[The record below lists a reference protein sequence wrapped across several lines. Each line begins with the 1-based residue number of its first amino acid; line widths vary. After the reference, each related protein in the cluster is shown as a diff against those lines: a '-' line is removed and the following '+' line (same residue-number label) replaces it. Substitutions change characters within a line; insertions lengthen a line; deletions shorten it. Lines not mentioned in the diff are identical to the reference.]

1 MKSMLGIIL
10 YALIFAVALVAG
22 CSENPEGPPQA
33 GPPPSVISLVVQPNE
48 HNVLSA
54 KVIVRTAN
62 AASVSIE
69 YWNDSLATS
78 ETASVAVVDSV
89 AEVPVLGLRPDQTY
103 QLRAK
108 AWAAS
113 GETATGDQT
122 FFATDPLPDNLPD
135 FTLIG
140 SQSPTPGYVMIGV
153 SGAGAGQWNAAVILD
168 NLGHIVWY
176 KEFLGAVIDFQQQF
190 PGTYTVFS
198 NIDSDL
204 AFYEL
209 DRLGNVLGQYS
220 TLQGEE
226 TGAHE
231 LRLYGGA
238 HCLYGAEY
246 RDSSLTAIGGQ
257 ANAIVR
263 GMTIE
268 YIRNGQ
274 PNFFWNTFD
283 HLQITDAVSDISI
296 TGVNV
301 NPWHSNAIDV
311 DNDGNLLVSFRNM
324 DEITKISVQTG
335 EIIWRLGGE
344 NNQFTFV
351 NDPLNGFSHQ
361 HGIRRLPN
369 GNIILF
375 DNGNLHSPPVSRA
388 VEYRLNESTMVAEM
402 VWEYRHS
409 PSLFGNI
416 MGFAQRLENDNTVV
430 CFGSAQRVVEVNSAG
445 VVQWEVAV
453 DNPGYNLYRAFR
465 IESLY

>member
-1 MKSMLGIIL
+1 MRPTLRIVSFVITIFI
-10 YALIFAVALVAG
+10 ALIAG
-22 CSENPEGPPQA
+22 CSENPEGT
-33 GPPPSVISLVVQPNE
+33 PPPGPAPGVVSTVVKPNE

-54 KVIVRTAN
+54 IATVRAAN
-62 AASVSIE
+62 AVSVSVE
-69 YWNDSLATS
+69 FWNDSLAMS
-78 ETASVAVVDSV
+78 ETAAVLVVDSV
-89 AEVPVLGLRPDQTY
+89 AEVPILGLRPDQTY
-103 QLRAK
+103 QFRAK
-108 AWAAS
+108 ARAAS
-113 GETATGDQT
+113 GETGSGDQIS
-122 FFATDPLPDNLPD
+122 FSTDPLPDHLPG

-153 SGAGAGQWNAAVILD
+153 SGAGGTYGAAVILD
-168 NLGHIVWY
+168 NLGRIVWY
-176 KEFLGAVIDFQQQF
+176 KRFQTAVLDFQLQF
-190 PGTYTVFS
+190 TGTYTAGSFL
-198 NIDSDL
+198 DSVL

-209 DRLGNVLGQYS
+209 DRLGNVVGQYS
-220 TLQGEE
+220 TVQGEE
-226 TGAHE
+226 TGVHE
-231 LRLYGGA
+231 LRLYNGA
-238 HCLYGAEY
+238 YCLYGSEY
-246 RDSSLTAIGGQ
+246 RDSNLTALGGQ

-283 HLQITDAVSDISI
+283 HLEITDATADISL

-301 NPWHSNAIDV
+301 NPWHSNAIEV
-311 DNDGNLLVSFRNM
+311 DTDGNVLVSFKNM
-324 DEITKISVQTG
+324 DEITKINVQTG

-361 HGIRRLPN
+361 HGIRRLAN

-375 DNGNLHSPPVSRA
+375 DNGALHQPPVSRA
-388 VEYRLNESTMVAEM
+388 VEYRLDESTMVAEM

-409 PSLFGNI
+409 PPLFGNI
-416 MGFAQRLENDNTVV
+416 MGFAQRLANGNTVI
-430 CFGSAQRVVEVNSAG
+430 CFGSAQHVVEVNSSG